1 MYPRVISFLFF
12 FFFTCVVLNPQV
24 GTMTIYLYLF
34 IPFLDPSFTR
44 FCMATIRRWSIPL
57 AVALAVTMIG
67 SPMAGVRVASIA
79 ICIGYLLYAKER
91 KIFYLHHWMMFNIGF
106 ATIQFVL
113 WYVDQGLAIKFGPR
127 AVAQLVWG
135 DFATPAYT
143 NFFEVFFFARVSG
156 LSREAGFFSSLLV
169 ASLCVYLMTEEKRN
183 KWIVMAYFYG
193 LVISFSKSSMLLF
206 VFAALYPFRNQ
217 LRTTH
222 PLIVFCIFAVGVTGF
237 SVFLA
242 QHNFYGSDTF
252 GHRFGGYPFML
263 QARLEDIMFGIN
275 AQDVLKH
282 YKYLDY
288 IRLIEPDIE
297 VANQP
302 FAGLP
307 SVIADMGIFS
317 AVLLFGLVA
326 FTASD
331 GFVLLL
337 LLLISSTV
345 SITTVTSFVPLG
357 YLLLYWPRFKQY
369 VAQKKFEAWRRAS
382 SAAFGRPRPTRSLY
396 TPPPRPGVGGR
407 APALFKSR

>member
-1 MYPRVISFLFF
+1 
-12 FFFTCVVLNPQV
+12 
-24 GTMTIYLYLF
+24 
-34 IPFLDPSFTR
+34 
-44 FCMATIRRWSIPL
+44 
-57 AVALAVTMIG
+57 
-67 SPMAGVRVASIA
+67 
-79 ICIGYLLYAKER
+79 
-91 KIFYLHHWMMFNIGF
+91 
-106 ATIQFVL
+106 
-113 WYVDQGLAIKFGPR
+113 
-127 AVAQLVWG
+127 
-135 DFATPAYT
+135 
-143 NFFEVFFFARVSG
+143 
-156 LSREAGFFSSLLV
+156 
-169 ASLCVYLMTEEKRN
+169 VYLMTEEKRN

-222 PLIVFCIFAVGVTGF
+222 PLIVFCLFAIGVTGF

-357 YLLLYWPRFKQY
+357 YLLLYYPRFRAY
-369 VAQKKFEAWRRAS
+369 VAQKKLEAWRRAS
-382 SAAFGRPRPTRSLY
+382 AAPFGRPRPQRSLY
-396 TPPPRPGVGGR
+396 TPPPRPGAGGR